1 MVQCKRTGS
10 RSQFRAGVG
19 PLLPSRSERC
29 PAFLRPGL
37 MVRAN
42 ALHYAMR
49 IRTLHCT
56 MESVCALREW
66 QRHKHMAGLQEEQRR
81 CWQARRY
88 CQDDRAGRR
97 GWRGGRR
104 DHEQHQQ
111 RGGKEVRAR
120 LCDLCLAQLSSV
132 RRGCQGEA
140 EGRSSSRGLRQVRA
154 PSHNCV
160 QCAIVRNRVMP
171 YGAWVLLLVCMLGA
185 PCACVTLAPFPSCGR
200 LGARHPQPLINML
213 AASDIYST
221 SCAWVR
227 AVVCAER
234 SLSSV
239 RGSRSRSRDVHC
251 SSRCGQ
257 PLPCTLRM
265 IGLDPGHDLRCF

>member
-1 MVQCKRTGS
+1 MVQCKRTGL
-10 RSQFRAGVG
+10 RSQFCAGVG
-19 PLLPSRSERC
+19 PLLPLESERC

-42 ALHYAMR
+42 ALHYALR
-49 IRTLHCT
+49 IRTLLST
-56 MESVCALREW
+56 MQRVGVLRE
-66 QRHKHMAGLQEEQRR
+66 RLTHKLMAGLQEEQRR

-154 PSHNCV
+154 PSHNRV
-160 QCAIVRNRVMP
+160 QCAQQGDAVQCMGVAFGVHAACSMRMRYSCPISLVWQ
-171 YGAWVLLLVCMLGA
+171 AWSA
-185 PCACVTLAPFPSCGR
+185 TS
-200 LGARHPQPLINML
+200 
-213 AASDIYST
+213 ST
-221 SCAWVR
+221 SDQHA
-227 AVVCAER
+227 
-234 SLSSV
+234 
-239 RGSRSRSRDVHC
+239 G
-251 SSRCGQ
+251 G
-257 PLPCTLRM
+257 
-265 IGLDPGHDLRCF
+265 